1 MPRRV
6 RQADYAGAVPIDL
19 LKQEQEQDRIANQIG
34 DIQHR
39 LAAHHDEFASARA
52 NLDDSLGLLANI
64 VSIYQRADEV
74 VPRRVV

>member
-1 MPRRV
+1 M